1 MQTSLRAIAE
11 QARENKKYRFTNLSK
26 LLTKGLL
33 KECFGQL
40 NKKAATGVDGVTY
53 KEYARN
59 LDENLTNLLE
69 RVKTQKYRARIVRR
83 HYIKKANGKMR
94 PLGIP
99 VLEDRLLQA
108 AVARI
113 LAAIYEEDFTETSYG
128 YRANRG
134 AKDAVRELTK
144 QVREKISYV
153 VEADIKGF
161 FDHLD
166 HRWLMKML
174 DLRIGDGSIKKLI
187 WKWLKAR
194 ALEEG
199 KIILKPVEGTP
210 QGGLCKA

>member
-1 MQTSLRAIAE
+1 M
-11 QARENKKYRFTNLSK
+11 
-26 LLTKGLL
+26 
-33 KECFGQL
+33 
-40 NKKAATGVDGVTY
+40 
-53 KEYARN
+53 
-59 LDENLTNLLE
+59 
-69 RVKTQKYRARIVRR
+69 
-83 HYIKKANGKMR
+83 
-94 PLGIP
+94 
-99 VLEDRLLQA
+99 
-108 AVARI
+108 VA

-128 YRANRG
+128 YRPNRG

-153 VEADIKGF
+153 AEADIKGF

-194 ALEEG
+194 VMEEG